1 MRIKNI
7 FLIGLLNIV
16 FLFSACSENSLETK
30 EERKEEIKSS
40 YTEGSP
46 EYIADSFLLKFKANN
61 IADMRSYMID
71 GIFSLDENSL
81 AQNEAVK
88 YTWDTITENFEY
100 EFLNSE
106 IKNDDAR
113 VMVKMRNIAM
123 SAVMMD
129 TYEEFNTKEISRKQD
144 AKEDDIVAEFY
155 PILKKYTENY
165 KNKEKLEKTVPIDL
179 IKSGD
184 KWEIVNDIAVF
195 DAMTGDYM
203 SFVLR
208 DLKNYVILEDGEN
221 G

>member
-16 FLFSACSENSLETK
+16 FLFSSCSENSLETK

-129 TYEEFNTKEISRKQD
+129 T
-144 AKEDDIVAEFY
+144 
-155 PILKKYTENY
+155 
-165 KNKEKLEKTVPIDL
+165 
-179 IKSGD
+179 
-184 KWEIVNDIAVF
+184 
-195 DAMTGDYM
+195 
-203 SFVLR
+203 
-208 DLKNYVILEDGEN
+208 
-221 G
+221 